1 MAKYSDKTESE
12 WNELIAQWHN
22 SPSTKCSLQE
32 YLALNDIEY
41 LKLMHGIDEQNI
53 TDTQVSEKASKIVKD
68 VVTELLIKPSFEK
81 AMQLI
86 RQ

>member
-12 WNELIAQWHN
+12 WNELIEQWHN
-22 SPSTKCSLQE
+22 SPSINCSLQE
-32 YLALNDIEY
+32 YLALNEY
-41 LKLMHGIDEQNI
+41 LKLMYGIDEQDI

-81 AMQLI
+81 AMQMI

>member
-12 WNELIAQWHN
+12 WNELIEQWHN
-22 SPSTKCSLQE
+22 SPSINCSLQE

-41 LKLMHGIDEQNI
+41 LKLMHGIDEQEI
-53 TDTQVSEKASKIVKD
+53 TDTQVSEKASKNVKE
-68 VVTELLIKPSFEK
+68 VVTELIIKPSFEK
-81 AMQLI
+81 AMQMI